1 MILVLH
7 AGRMTMEPGGL
18 NGLFGL
24 YGIYIHIPFCIR
36 KCPYCDFY
44 SITDLSVISRFVRAV
59 VREIEM
65 AAVPPVTADTI
76 FFGGGTPSVLDVGQ
90 IAEILEAVHRCFD
103 ISEDAEITMEVNPG
117 TLDARRLRS
126 LHEAGVNR
134 LNIGIQSFCDLAL
147 DFLGRIHT
155 AADGLRTFAAAR
167 DAGFDNIGLDLMFG
181 LPDRTPDRWQQDLD
195 TAVRLGPEH
204 LSCYQLTYEAG
215 TPMSVDIEANRF
227 HALPEE
233 RAAEMF
239 EQTGRFLASAGYE
252 RYEISN
258 FAVSPSKC
266 SRHNLKYWT
275 FAPYLGF
282 GPSAHS
288 FAACRRSWN
297 VRDIADYLV
306 RIDAGGLPTEGEET
320 LDRTRQ
326 MTEAIYLGLR
336 LADGI
341 SISRFENR
349 FQMGFTALF
358 GDVVVLFESRGFL
371 VIENGRCF
379 LTRQGMR
386 FADSIAGRL
395 IEAI

>member
-1 MILVLH
+1 MILLLY
-7 AGRMTMEPGGL
+7 AGRMAMEPGGL
-18 NGLFGL
+18 NGSFGL

-44 SITDLSVISRFVRAV
+44 SITDLSRAPEFVRAV
-59 VREIEM
+59 VCEIEM
-65 AAVPPVTADTI
+65 TAGPPVTADTI

-90 IAEILEAVHRCFD
+90 IAEILEAVHRRFD

-117 TLDARRLRS
+117 TLDVRRLRS

-134 LNIGIQSFCDLAL
+134 LNIGIQSFCDPAL

-155 AADGLRTFAAAR
+155 AADGLRAFAAAR

-181 LPDRTPDRWQQDLD
+181 LPGRTPDQWQQDLD
-195 TAVRLGPEH
+195 TAVHLSPEH
-204 LSCYQLTYEAG
+204 LSCYQLTYEAD
-215 TPMSVDIEANRF
+215 TRMLADLEAKKFR
-227 HALPEE
+227 ALNE
-233 RAAEMF
+233 AGASEMF
-239 EQTGRFLASAGYE
+239 EQTGRFLTSAGYE

-258 FAVSPSKC
+258 FAVSRSKR

-297 VRDIADYLV
+297 VRDIGDYLA
-306 RIDAGGLPTEGEET
+306 RITAGGLPTEGGET

-341 SISRFENR
+341 SIAEFENR
-349 FQMGFTALF
+349 FQTEFAALF
-358 GDVVVLFESRGFL
+358 GETVSFFESRGFL
-371 VIENGRCF
+371 VIENGRCL

-386 FADSIAGRL
+386 FADGIAGRL